1 MENRAPVL
9 NENNKVIETLTKE
22 LESLNGDELH
32 EFFKFFYKMNHTHS
46 NMMYLDQFEEFLG
59 SFDSNPFKVNE
70 DKKFRKQLID
80 AVIKYAYDHMSLITA
95 AVLIKKKF
103 NMEELT
109 RNYYTN
115 VDLFEGDWY

>member
-1 MENRAPVL
+1 MESK
-9 NENNKVIETLTKE
+9 ENKMPETNKVIDTLTKE
-22 LESLNGDELH
+22 LESLSPEELH
-32 EFFKFFYKMNHTHS
+32 EFFKFFYKLNHTHS
-46 NMMYLDQFEEFLG
+46 NMMYLDQFEEFLA

-70 DKKFRKQLID
+70 DKKFKKQLID
-80 AVIKYAYDHMSLITA
+80 AIIKYAYDHMSLITA